1 MATRSGGTGWAVGRP
16 TGVRPTSTEQYI
28 RVVVATVGRIW
39 AQVTEGD
46 VEVLNVRE
54 VDERLGPL
62 INGLVALGVA
72 SLVLTML
79 YWWFTRPRRPVEI
92 EGDDNG

>member
-1 MATRSGGTGWAVGRP
+1 M
-16 TGVRPTSTEQYI
+16 
-28 RVVVATVGRIW
+28 VATVGRVL

-46 VEVLNVRE
+46 VEILNVRE

-62 INGLVALGVA
+62 INGLIGLAVA
-72 SLVLTML
+72 SFVLTVL
-79 YWWFTRPRRPVEI
+79 YWWFTRPRPPLEI

>member
-1 MATRSGGTGWAVGRP
+1 MVGSVL
-16 TGVRPTSTEQYI
+16 G
-28 RVVVATVGRIW
+28 
-39 AQVTEGD
+39 QVTEGD

-72 SLVLTML
+72 SLVLTVL
-79 YWWFTRPRRPVEI
+79 YWWFTRPRRQI
-92 EGDDNG
+92 EGDENG

>member
-1 MATRSGGTGWAVGRP
+1 MVS
-16 TGVRPTSTEQYI
+16 
-28 RVVVATVGRIW
+28 TVGW
-39 AQVTEGD
+39 VLAQVTEGD

-62 INGLVALGVA
+62 INGLFALAAV
-72 SLVLTML
+72 SFVLTVL
-79 YWWFTRPRRPVEI
+79 YWWFTRPRPPLEI

>member
-1 MATRSGGTGWAVGRP
+1 MVAIMGR
-16 TGVRPTSTEQYI
+16 VL
-28 RVVVATVGRIW
+28 

-62 INGLVALGVA
+62 VYSLVALGVA
-72 SLVLTML
+72 SLVLTVV
-79 YWWFTRPRRPVEI
+79 YWWFTRPRSGGE
-92 EGDDNG
+92 